1 MKKLLLILA
10 IVGLLLPVANA
21 IFDPLEH
28 YQSHKDMQSD
38 RGMYKI
44 DTAIL
49 GRDIVDIELIENTD
63 HCLTNCYGIL
73 RIHPYLDLTNANT
86 DKWQWTFKDTKENY
100 LPFKSF
106 TTKLKVPVIVPYE
119 TTECIKWQEIRSIN
133 ATNSSNKECI
143 DYKVTKHTR
152 VKYEYQKFN

>member
-28 YQSHKDMQSD
+28 HQSHKDMQSD

-49 GRDIVDIELIENTD
+49 ELI
-63 HCLTNCYGIL
+63 
-73 RIHPYLDLTNANT
+73 
-86 DKWQWTFKDTKENY
+86 
-100 LPFKSF
+100 
-106 TTKLKVPVIVPYE
+106 
-119 TTECIKWQEIRSIN
+119 
-133 ATNSSNKECI
+133 
-143 DYKVTKHTR
+143 
-152 VKYEYQKFN
+152 